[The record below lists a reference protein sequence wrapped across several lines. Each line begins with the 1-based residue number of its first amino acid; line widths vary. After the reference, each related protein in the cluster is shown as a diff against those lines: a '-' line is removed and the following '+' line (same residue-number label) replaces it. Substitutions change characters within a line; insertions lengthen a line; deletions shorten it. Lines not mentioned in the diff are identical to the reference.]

1 MMKTIANTI
10 SILFHPLLMV
20 TYGVLLALY
29 FTYLDMY
36 PMRLKLL
43 VASGALLS
51 TAIIPGLFILLM
63 IRTGAAS
70 DLELSD
76 RKERS
81 VPFMIMITSLMLCI
95 YYQFKMHMPFWML
108 AVLMGAAVALLLVLC
123 INLFWKISAHGM
135 GIGGLLGAVMGVS
148 HLHMTNPYWAFIG
161 LVLIAGLVCSSRIYL
176 KKHTPSQVYAGTCLG
191 FICTFTASLL
201 SYLYLFI

>member
-1 MMKTIANTI
+1 MRTLANTI
-10 SILFHPLLMV
+10 SFLFHPLLMI
-20 TYGVLLALY
+20 TYGMLLALN

-36 PMRLKLL
+36 PQRMKLF
-43 VASGALLS
+43 VAFGTLLS

-63 IRTGAAS
+63 VRTGMAS
-70 DLELSD
+70 DVDLSD

-81 VPFMIMITSLMLCI
+81 IPYMIIVTSVLLCI
-95 YYQFKMHMPFWML
+95 YYQFKMHMPFWLL
-108 AVLMGAAVALLLVLC
+108 AVLMGVCVALCLMLC
-123 INLFWKISAHGM
+123 INLFWKISAHAVGT
-135 GIGGLLGAVMGVS
+135 GGLLGAVMGVAR
-148 HLHMTNPYWAFIG
+148 LHMSNPYWAFIG
-161 LVLIAGLVCSSRIYL
+161 LVVIAGLVCTSRIYL